1 MANTRVMEIV
11 RKGFNGTITAEELEY
26 YKTNCMTDSEKEIG
40 KPAFQMTDE
49 EFKQYQV
56 LDYNKSEGNMIG
68 YDCPLC
74 KNKGKFAYIDK
85 LGYTIYTDCQCVA
98 IRNSLRRL
106 EQSGLGNLINLYTFE
121 NYKVKN
127 DWQNTVIKKAYDFI
141 DSDGIAFVFLG
152 QNGSGKSHICTAISK
167 ELMLKGME
175 LRFMT
180 WINDS
185 TKLKQNK
192 MNSEVYDKMISELQ
206 NIEVLYID
214 DLFKTLNAEDKPSQ
228 ADINLA
234 MEIINYRYNLTRTS
248 KKRMITIISSEK
260 TMSQLREYDEAL
272 AGRINELAGDWQL
285 TLTGKDKNYRFNG

>member
-26 YKTNCMTDSEKEIG
+26 YKANCMTESEKEIG
-40 KPAFQMTDE
+40 KPAFQMSDE

-56 LDYNKSEGNMIG
+56 LDYNKSEGNMTG

-74 KNKGKFAYIDK
+74 RNKGNFAYIDK
-85 LGYTIYTDCQCVA
+85 LGYTIYPDCQCVA
-98 IRNSLRRL
+98 IRNNLRRL

-121 NYKVKN
+121 NYKVEN

-141 DSDGIAFVFLG
+141 NSDGIAFLLLG

-192 MNSEVYDKMISELQ
+192 MNLEVYDKMISELQ